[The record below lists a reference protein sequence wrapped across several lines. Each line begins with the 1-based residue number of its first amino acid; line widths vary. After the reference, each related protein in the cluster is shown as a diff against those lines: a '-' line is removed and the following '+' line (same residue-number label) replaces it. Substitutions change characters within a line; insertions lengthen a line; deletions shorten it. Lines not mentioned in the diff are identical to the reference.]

1 MDYLLTRESKYADK
15 NFNPGEELKENYPS
29 LQILVVGAGGLG
41 CEILKN
47 LALCGVKNI
56 YVVDLDTIEL
66 SNLNRQFLFRQKD
79 IGRYK
84 AEVACEFIKKKYP
97 DINIKS
103 SCLKIQNFSDNF
115 FRQFH
120 IIIGGLDNIE
130 ARSYINKKVHDLVE
144 FDSEG
149 KPIPETVIP
158 FIDGG
163 TEGFR
168 GQVKVIIPY
177 TTSCFD
183 CDTEIINTK
192 RNTYAMCTIA
202 ENPRVPEHCIEYAFT
217 IEWKKYH
224 KNKPVNK
231 DSIEDVEWIYKT
243 ALERAKKY
251 NIEGVTYNLTLGVIK
266 NVIPAIASTNS
277 LIAASTVME
286 AIKIWTGFSKRLD
299 NYFMYM
305 GHEGLYSSTMQM
317 DKLDKCKVCSKHVHI
332 IKVKENDIW
341 KKIIEKIIQTSGIN
355 SNQEFRIYNEINKL
369 YEKIKE
375 ENGEFKIMNEIDDNK
390 TLKELIDNNI
400 INIKKLIEIIPSD
413 DPNNNI
419 KIRLKNE
426 EDDEEDE
433 KDIEKKMDVSE
444 EDFGEIEKKNNND
457 DINLEEEIDES
468 DKKNTK
474 KNKKKENKLAK
485 KKENKEKEEKY
496 INRKRKK
503 PK

>member
-15 NFNPGEELKENYPS
+15 NFQPGDELKENYPS

-79 IGRYK
+79 IGKFK

-97 DINIKS
+97 DIKILS
-103 SCLKIQNFSDNF
+103 SSRKIQEFSDDF

-120 IIIGGLDNIE
+120 MIIGGLDNIE
-130 ARSYINKKVHDLVE
+130 ARSYINQKVHDLVE

-149 KPIPETVIP
+149 KPLPETVIP

-217 IEWKKYH
+217 IEWKKH
-224 KNKPVNK
+224 FNKPVDK

-317 DKLDKCKVCSKHVHI
+317 EKLDKCKTCSKHVHTV
-332 IKVKENDIW
+332 KVEESENW
-341 KKIIEKIIQTSGIN
+341 KNIIERIIQTSGIKA
-355 SNQEFRIYNEINKL
+355 NQEYNVFHGINYIYRMTK
-369 YEKIKE
+369 K
-375 ENGEFKIMNEIDDNK
+375 ENGELKIMSEIDENK
-390 TLKELIDNNI
+390 TLKELMDSKKIE
-400 INIKKLIEIIPSD
+400 IKRLIEIIPSD
-413 DPNNNI
+413 DEKNII
-419 KIRLKNE
+419 KIRLKRPQ
-426 EDDEEDE
+426 
-433 KDIEKKMDVSE
+433 
-444 EDFGEIEKKNNND
+444 DF
-457 DINLEEEIDES
+457 EEE
-468 DKKNTK
+468 
-474 KNKKKENKLAK
+474 
-485 KKENKEKEEKY
+485 
-496 INRKRKK
+496 
-503 PK
+503 

>member
-1 MDYLLTRESKYADK
+1 MDYLLTRESKYPGEG
-15 NFNPGEELKENYPS
+15 FSPGEELKENYPL
-29 LQILVVGAGGLG
+29 LQVLVVGAGGLG

-47 LALCGVKNI
+47 LALCGIKNI
-56 YVVDLDTIEL
+56 FVVDLDTIEL

-79 IGRYK
+79 IGKFK

-97 DINIKS
+97 DIQIKS
-103 SCLKIQNFSDNF
+103 SCQKIQEMSDNF

-130 ARSYINKKVHDLVE
+130 ARSYINQKVHDLVE

-149 KPIPETVIP
+149 KPKPETVIP

-168 GQVKVIIPY
+168 GQVKVILPY

-217 IEWKKYH
+217 IEWKKH
-224 KNKPVNK
+224 FQKPVDK

-243 ALERAKKY
+243 ALERAKKF

-286 AIKIWTGFSKRLD
+286 TIKIWTGFAKRLD

-317 DKLDKCKVCSKHVHI
+317 DKLEKCKTCSKHVHDVEVNENESWKNILERIIQASGIASNKEFYIFHDIDYIYRAELNSKGELEIKNAIDNEKTLEELIKNKNIFISKLFEIMPADDVKNI
-332 IKVKENDIW
+332 IKV
-341 KKIIEKIIQTSGIN
+341 
-355 SNQEFRIYNEINKL
+355 
-369 YEKIKE
+369 
-375 ENGEFKIMNEIDDNK
+375 
-390 TLKELIDNNI
+390 
-400 INIKKLIEIIPSD
+400 
-413 DPNNNI
+413 
-419 KIRLKNE
+419 RLK
-426 EDDEEDE
+426 
-433 KDIEKKMDVSE
+433 KH
-444 EDFGEIEKKNNND
+444 
-457 DINLEEEIDES
+457 EEEE
-468 DKKNTK
+468 
-474 KNKKKENKLAK
+474 
-485 KKENKEKEEKY
+485 
-496 INRKRKK
+496 
-503 PK
+503 

>member
-1 MDYLLTRESKYADK
+1 MDYLLTRESKYAGE
-15 NFNPGEELKENYPS
+15 NFAPGEELKQNYPD

-47 LALCGVKNI
+47 LALCGIKNI
-56 YVVDLDTIEL
+56 FVVDLDTIEL

-79 IGRYK
+79 IGKFK

-97 DINIKS
+97 DINIKP
-103 SCLKIQNFSDNF
+103 SCKKIQEFTDDF

-120 IIIGGLDNIE
+120 IIIGGLDNVE
-130 ARSYINKKVHDLVE
+130 ARSYINQKVHDLVE
-144 FDSEG
+144 FDEEG
-149 KPIPETVIP
+149 NPKPETVLP

-168 GQVKVIIPY
+168 GQAKVIIPY

-217 IEWKKYH
+217 IEWKKH
-224 KNKPVNK
+224 HTKPVDK
-231 DSIEDVEWIYKT
+231 DSIEDVEWIYNT

-286 AIKIWTGFSKRLD
+286 AIKIWTAASKRLD

-317 DKLDKCKVCSKHVHI
+317 DKLDKCKSCSKHVLI
-332 IKVKENDIW
+332 VKVEENETW
-341 KKIIEKIIQTSGIN
+341 KNIFERIIQTS
-355 SNQEFRIYNEINKL
+355 
-369 YEKIKE
+369 KIKANE
-375 ENGEFKIMNEIDDNK
+375 EYNIFHGSDYIYKTQLDQNGKLEIISQLDENK
-390 TLKELIDNNI
+390 TLKELMDEKKVD
-400 INIKKLIEIIPSD
+400 IKSIFEIIPSND
-413 DPNNNI
+413 KNNVI
-419 KIRLKNE
+419 KIRLKRPQ
-426 EDDEEDE
+426 DFQDE
-433 KDIEKKMDVSE
+433 
-444 EDFGEIEKKNNND
+444 
-457 DINLEEEIDES
+457 
-468 DKKNTK
+468 
-474 KNKKKENKLAK
+474 
-485 KKENKEKEEKY
+485 
-496 INRKRKK
+496 
-503 PK
+503 

>member
-1 MDYLLTRESKYADK
+1 MDYLLTRESKYPGE
-15 NFNPGEELKENYPS
+15 NFSPGEELKENYPL
-29 LQILVVGAGGLG
+29 LQVLVVGAGGLG

-47 LALCGVKNI
+47 LALCGIKNI
-56 YVVDLDTIEL
+56 FVVDLDTIEL

-79 IGRYK
+79 IGKFK

-97 DINIKS
+97 DIQIKS
-103 SCLKIQNFSDNF
+103 SCQKIQEMSDDF

-130 ARSYINKKVHDLVE
+130 ARSYINQKVHDLVE

-149 KPIPETVIP
+149 KPKPETVIP

-168 GQVKVIIPY
+168 GQVKVILPY

-217 IEWKKYH
+217 IEWKKH
-224 KNKPVNK
+224 FQKPVDK

-243 ALERAKKY
+243 ALERAKKF

-286 AIKIWTGFSKRLD
+286 TIKIWTGFAKRLD

-317 DKLDKCKVCSKHVHI
+317 DKLEKCKTCSKHVHDVEVREDESWKNILERIIQASGIASNKEFYIFHDIDYIYRAELNSKGELEIKNAIDNEKTLEELIKNKNIFMSKLFEIMPADDVKNI
-332 IKVKENDIW
+332 IKV
-341 KKIIEKIIQTSGIN
+341 
-355 SNQEFRIYNEINKL
+355 
-369 YEKIKE
+369 
-375 ENGEFKIMNEIDDNK
+375 
-390 TLKELIDNNI
+390 
-400 INIKKLIEIIPSD
+400 
-413 DPNNNI
+413 
-419 KIRLKNE
+419 RLK
-426 EDDEEDE
+426 
-433 KDIEKKMDVSE
+433 KH
-444 EDFGEIEKKNNND
+444 
-457 DINLEEEIDES
+457 EEEE
-468 DKKNTK
+468 
-474 KNKKKENKLAK
+474 
-485 KKENKEKEEKY
+485 
-496 INRKRKK
+496 
-503 PK
+503 

>member
-1 MDYLLTRESKYADK
+1 MDYLLTRESKFADE
-15 NFNPGEELKENYPS
+15 NFNPGEDLKNSYPD
-29 LQILVVGAGGLG
+29 LQVLVVGAGGLG

-97 DINIKS
+97 DITIKF
-103 SCLKIQNFSDNF
+103 SCCKIQEFADDF
-115 FRQFH
+115 FKQFH
-120 IIIGGLDNIE
+120 IIIGGLDNVQ
-130 ARSYINKKVHDLVE
+130 ARTFINQKVHDLVE
-144 FDSEG
+144 FDESG
-149 KPIPETVIP
+149 KPNPETVIP

-217 IEWKKYH
+217 IEWKKTY
-224 KNKPVNK
+224 KDRPVDK
-231 DSIEDVEWIYKT
+231 DSIEDVEWIYNT

-277 LIAASTVME
+277 IIAASTVME
-286 AIKIWTGFSKRLD
+286 TIKIWTGFSKRLD

-317 DKLDKCKVCSKHVHI
+317 DKLENCKSCSKHVQI
-332 IKVKENDIW
+332 IKVEENELW
-341 KKIIEKIIQTSGIN
+341 KNIFERIIQTIDIK
-355 SNQEFRIYNEINKL
+355 SNQEYDVMNGIRLIHKALND
-369 YEKIKE
+369 
-375 ENGEFKIMNEIDDNK
+375 NGEFKSESQIDENK
-390 TLKELIDNNI
+390 TLKELMDDKAID
-400 INIKKLIEIIPSD
+400 
-413 DPNNNI
+413 I
-419 KIRLKNE
+419 KILFV
-426 EDDEEDE
+426 
-433 KDIEKKMDVSE
+433 ITPA
-444 EDFGEIEKKNNND
+444 D
-457 DINLEEEIDES
+457 DINNVTKVRLKRPQDFEEE
-468 DKKNTK
+468 
-474 KNKKKENKLAK
+474 
-485 KKENKEKEEKY
+485 
-496 INRKRKK
+496 
-503 PK
+503 

>member
-1 MDYLLTRESKYADK
+1 MDYLLTRESKYPGE
-15 NFNPGEELKENYPS
+15 NFSPGEELKENYPL
-29 LQILVVGAGGLG
+29 LQVLVVGAGGLG

-47 LALCGVKNI
+47 LALCGIKNI
-56 YVVDLDTIEL
+56 FVVDLDTIEL

-79 IGRYK
+79 IGKFK

-97 DINIKS
+97 DIQIKS
-103 SCLKIQNFSDNF
+103 SCQKIQEMSDNF

-130 ARSYINKKVHDLVE
+130 ARSYINQKVHDLVE

-149 KPIPETVIP
+149 KPKPETVIP

-168 GQVKVIIPY
+168 GQVKVILPY

-217 IEWKKYH
+217 IEWKKH
-224 KNKPVNK
+224 FQKPVDK

-243 ALERAKKY
+243 ALERAKKF

-286 AIKIWTGFSKRLD
+286 TIKIWTGFAKRLD

-317 DKLDKCKVCSKHVHI
+317 DKLEKCKTCSKHVHDVEVNENESWKNILERIIQASGIASNKEFYIFHDIDYIYRAELNSKGELEIKNAIDNEKTLEELIKNKNIFISKLFEIMPADDVKNI
-332 IKVKENDIW
+332 IKV
-341 KKIIEKIIQTSGIN
+341 
-355 SNQEFRIYNEINKL
+355 
-369 YEKIKE
+369 
-375 ENGEFKIMNEIDDNK
+375 
-390 TLKELIDNNI
+390 
-400 INIKKLIEIIPSD
+400 
-413 DPNNNI
+413 
-419 KIRLKNE
+419 RLK
-426 EDDEEDE
+426 
-433 KDIEKKMDVSE
+433 KH
-444 EDFGEIEKKNNND
+444 
-457 DINLEEEIDES
+457 EEEE
-468 DKKNTK
+468 
-474 KNKKKENKLAK
+474 
-485 KKENKEKEEKY
+485 
-496 INRKRKK
+496 
-503 PK
+503 